1 MHAILALEIAIGIVA
16 LYLHSHRLDACIIT
30 IKNIAYP
37 DLIVM
42 SLSITHIH
50 PHQHLRPVLRLRATC
65 TSIDLQHTAHR
76 VGLLMKHV
84 PELKVLH
91 KLQGVRILDINLL
104 FRRLTLFRKVV
115 QHLKVLISLHYL
127 VKSIDPTLDV
137 THLVHHHL
145 PVLGVVPKTI
155 SLGLLL

>member
-1 MHAILALEIAIGIVA
+1 
-16 LYLHSHRLDACIIT
+16 
-30 IKNIAYP
+30 
-37 DLIVM
+37 
-42 SLSITHIH
+42 
-50 PHQHLRPVLRLRATC
+50 
-65 TSIDLQHTAHR
+65 
-76 VGLLMKHV
+76 MKHV

-145 PVLGVVPKTI
+145 TVLGVVPKTI